1 MAVLFLDTSALAKRF
16 WYGKAGLARGVVM
29 SGTTTALPLP
39 AVPPEVAAFAA
50 KQGVTDYLPALLEMT
65 RRIFPTVPVRV
76 LLEEDPEIPD
86 FTAIVFEV
94 HGDTLDLDDL
104 YTRREQWLAELL
116 KIGPPAHTC
125 PVTIVV
131 AVK

>member
-1 MAVLFLDTSALAKRF
+1 
-16 WYGKAGLARGVVM
+16 M
-29 SGTTTALPLP
+29 SETTTALPLP

-50 KQGVTDYLPALLEMT
+50 EKGITDYLPALLAMT
-65 RRIFPTVPVRV
+65 RRLFPTVPVRV
-76 LLEEDPEIPD
+76 LLEEDPEIPN

-94 HGDTLDLDDL
+94 HGDTLDVDDL
-104 YTRREQWLAELL
+104 YTRREQWGAELL
-116 KIGPPAHTC
+116 KVGPPAHAC